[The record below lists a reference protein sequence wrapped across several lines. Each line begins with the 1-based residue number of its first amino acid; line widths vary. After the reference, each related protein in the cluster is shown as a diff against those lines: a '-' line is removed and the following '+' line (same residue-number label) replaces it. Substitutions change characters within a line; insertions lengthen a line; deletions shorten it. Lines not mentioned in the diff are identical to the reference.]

1 MAVLNYPNS
10 NFVWYNDDDR
20 LAILC
25 IDSSNSTG
33 ETTKEKY
40 DTFQNDGVDI
50 TAGLRITYHSKY
62 EELSSISHDLKI
74 NGGLD
79 SALHTAALCYVKSR
93 LFEDAGDLQK
103 AQYFRQM
110 YEVKVKKH
118 RGRKSG
124 VRNLSVTRL

>member
-1 MAVLNYPNS
+1 MASKLNYPS
-10 NFVWYNDDDR
+10 DYFVWYNDDDR

-25 IDSSNSTG
+25 VDDSSLPG
-33 ETTKEKY
+33 ERTSEKY
-40 DTFQNDGVDI
+40 DTYQGATVENGI
-50 TAGLRITYHSKY
+50 RINFHSKY
-62 EELSSISHDLKI
+62 EELSNITHDLKT

-79 SALHTAALCYVKSR
+79 SALHTAVLCYVKSR

-110 YEVKVKKH
+110 YELKVKKH
-118 RGRKSG
+118 RGRRSG